1 MAIVSHDTDLMRDW
15 SSNIDERAND
25 YDSLVTRLYT
35 LVDQFVGSP
44 EFKGGLSTD
53 FENAVIS
60 QKPEFLKYSETFREC
75 VELINT
81 TASNIDSDESSLQSG
96 INKANPLG

>member
-44 EFKGGLSTD
+44 DFKGGLSTD
-53 FENAVIS
+53 FENTVIN

-81 TASNIDSDESSLQSG
+81 TATNIDSDESDLQSG
-96 INKANPLG
+96 INNANPLG